1 MLSKHK
7 IFWASKLLYI
17 IKLNLIK
24 INIILFIRYYDS
36 ETSNQYKCHA
46 AFELMIEPGSYEI
59 GELLPKSSRTDCHQI
74 SSLVIPKLGT
84 KTVLTALYF
93 RFDRDIN

>member
-1 MLSKHK
+1 M
-7 IFWASKLLYI
+7 FV
-17 IKLNLIK
+17 
-24 INIILFIRYYDS
+24 RYYDP
-36 ETSNQYKCHA
+36 ETNYQYKCHA
-46 AFELMIEPGSYEI
+46 AFELLVEPGSYEI
-59 GELLPKSSRTDCHQI
+59 GDILPKSSKTDCYQI